1 MNFLDDWNKKNKQT
15 QKKAGV
21 QSASLP
27 AAQKAELKA
36 PLTLTKSGVV
46 MADGKGGGKLITPTL
61 GPKAAQTPIV
71 KPMAARN
78 AQRSGQLV
86 NTGTMISDTGS
97 NKRQAPL
104 TLTKSGVVMADGK
117 GGGKLITPTLGNK
130 AAQTPIVKPM
140 AARNAQRQLVNTGTM
155 LSDTGSNKRQV
166 PVVTTPKGKA
176 QRTVDDLPDIAAF
189 GAGAYGADKKP
200 LQGFLARAGKT
211 VSGGAKGSLAGNMD
225 AMGVAYQAG
234 QGGRTQRNTE
244 ELRDAQWAVAR
255 AKYAYDTDRSPAAKS
270 ELDNALTKMRAFATV
285 LGDGAYE
292 QALDA
297 AYDAAARFGTA
308 DLNELY
314 NSLGNVQPAQGT
326 GVQQRA
332 GEAARDLAADVQES
346 ANRDIEAA
354 KTGVS
359 KFWQNAIDAGASMT
373 QSGID
378 AAASAILGLRPTRLN
393 GGYALMGN
401 VVEKRLPGA
410 MIPFATRAF
419 GGAAMEAR
427 EGGGDLAG
435 QIAYGA
441 GIGSVEVATELIS
454 NVALPFAKAY
464 GGGALDDVVQRGIQK
479 AVSKLGKTEAGK
491 RALNAV
497 LQMTASGAGEGFEE
511 LVAQWAEWQ
520 MPRIYGGDVESVEDN
535 LADSLQSFIVGG
547 MSGVAGSL
555 VSPDTYRYK
564 GGETSTAEEGQGT
577 AYRGVVPQNIENPRV
592 GRLEMS
598 SAPYNPTGADISI
611 IYGNQYR
618 NQVKENAI
626 RRLGIADGKP
636 AYLAAS
642 NITKDGREYYVDVTK
657 ASLNKMLYTK
667 GHEPLELERILL
679 VDNLEKAIDGSYWAE
694 SKGDRKG
701 RIQINGFDTLR
712 TSFYID
718 GTPYYADIKVK
729 VVDKGSGQNPQ
740 NVAYYIEPEE
750 ITSIKRMDTPSPT
763 GGRHAPNIF
772 FRDNVSIYDPSV
784 SQNIQGVN
792 TQDMRSGA
800 EYARLPRLVD
810 ANGMDA
816 AQRAAWRQALEQMP
830 QEKQMQ
836 FEMAADIA
844 RRFGAVVQAR
854 TMADGVQGSYQDGVI
869 SIATTAVDPVRQVLI
884 HELTHHM
891 ESSGLYSR
899 FSDAALQFVAE
910 DMGADVDTL
919 RRAVMAD
926 YARAGVALD
935 EDGATREIVAKFAE
949 EKLFTDEE
957 TVRRLLARDRNLF
970 QRVYDWIRDTVAK
983 LQGTREQRRLIDA
996 QNLYERALRQA
1007 EAGTQDSGT
1016 QLLYAGENARTAD
1029 LDALTRAAQ
1038 MEADGT
1044 DARTIRRE
1052 TGWFRGMDGKWRF
1065 EIDDS
1070 GMEYRRDGDARL
1082 MEESGYRRLQELT
1095 DKWAQNAQDQG
1106 EPLTAE
1112 ELAESEK
1119 LESEYYDRAWS
1130 EKYELADFLRHSDL
1144 FEAYPA
1150 LRHTSV
1156 VFKETMPGIG
1166 GYYDKT
1172 MDAIV
1177 LSKDLIGS
1185 PERTLVHEI
1194 QHVIQGTEE
1203 FTGGSSPNYWKYKNK
1218 DGQGYV
1224 SDRRFAEAE
1233 NRMHEAMD
1241 AMPPAVQ
1248 ETVRQINRA
1257 KLAQDW
1263 DEVLRLEESLYNGPY
1278 ADMYSDYTQ
1287 ADFDRRARTDY
1298 FKNANTLELYRNT
1311 AGEIEAR
1318 DAANRRGY
1326 TPEQR
1331 RQLSPDLGNEA
1342 TVFADGGVGYE
1353 IKYPQYTEKEIQ
1365 ENSVA
1370 LQTMEPVGHFTGNEL
1385 GDRSTPLDERVKVFF
1400 DSIGNNVYSE
1410 QFGDVSLGKSSINS
1424 EFRHGMTPVK
1434 VVTFAA
1440 VPDVIKHGKVIYT
1453 ISKNNSGLE
1462 RIIVAAPVTVGTS
1475 AEKMYTAVMLQRD
1488 PQTQR
1493 LYLHDAITEKEL
1505 DIRGTEHLKTHRGS
1519 DTTNSE
1525 LYTTDILRNALN
1537 VKREQLS
1544 TGRSIEEMAG
1554 EDSEGRRLSAQQ
1566 QEYFRDSQARD
1577 ADGRLKVLY
1586 HQTDGEFTVFDTR
1599 HKGAGTG
1606 DDETPFGVFLKS
1618 TPQNIGVKGARQMEL
1633 YADIKNPLR
1642 VQDRGD
1648 LVSNLKKL
1656 SPEYEEVKARS
1667 AAIDRE
1673 YSKKFEK
1680 AKEDFVNFITE
1691 WRRQNPDAPR
1701 SALYDVDGFNKV
1713 FDAEDTIVEEWG
1725 KAKDAVA
1732 LQAKEA
1738 ITAALRKS
1746 GYDGVIIAKDA
1757 GSWGRETD
1765 AYIALDPKQVKRVD
1779 NAAPTGDPDIRYS
1792 TGRSIDEMAGEDAD
1806 TWRGVDTG
1814 RVTQEN
1820 GLFRRDAGDAAAE
1833 DVISWQGL
1841 YGGSDR
1847 TAPSE
1852 RVTEPVTAQD
1862 AAERNTYMER
1872 LARDENI
1879 IGDDPYT
1886 VSDAIYDERL
1896 RRLER
1901 REAPPERTAEQVTQA
1916 DLDDLTRLYADQA
1929 DPIGTREDRIR
1940 DTESMVTDHT
1950 APVRKS
1956 AREKARE
1963 TWSYIYRKM
1972 VDAGHSVSKVS
1983 EAVNDPYLY
1992 QFYNQARA
2000 SASAGVSMIA
2010 DAQTNVN
2017 AQRVGASLNDI
2028 FTPIRQRGEDYYH
2041 SFQMY
2046 MYDLHNID
2054 RMSLS
2059 QNKDQA
2065 MLEARAALR
2074 DFDADHPEVRTD
2086 TEAQL
2091 RRLTEDPDPDIA
2103 EMARERLQ
2111 LLRAVDRAD
2120 AIRDKPVFS
2129 YDVTAE
2135 VSRERA
2141 RRALREHPEFARY
2154 QQQVRT
2160 YIDNLMQYRVDS
2172 GLMTQ
2177 ENAEFLRRFYPNYV
2191 PTLRVTDGSA
2201 GAGRDRNAVRVGRTV
2216 GRARGGTEQ
2225 LVPLHEALGKQT
2237 MKVVREGSKNRFG
2250 QRMLDDYI
2258 RAGESSAVNRYIQD
2272 AQEFDGSDFDPDTL
2286 NDVSNQPLAKDKVFT
2301 VFRDGKLWEL
2311 TVDDTLFDAL
2321 KALSPDA
2328 MESNTVTK
2336 VIRASNNLFKS
2347 LVTGYNPTFLL
2358 RNTVRDLQTAGL
2370 YTRDGRA
2377 FLRNYP
2383 RALAEIRN
2391 NGEYWQMYKALGG
2404 SYSSVFDY
2412 ATGTVKEPAGRAARL
2427 MARLESLNM
2436 ATEQAPRLAEFMSV
2450 VEKGGVNSETLA
2462 DALYAAADVTVNFG
2476 RSGTLG
2482 KVLNAN
2488 YVPFLNPGIQGF
2500 DKLIRRVTETRGG
2513 REWAKLIGRAALLG
2527 IAPTLINALL
2537 YHDDEEWDD
2546 LRDSDKDTNYMFKLK
2561 DGIWLKIPKGRE
2573 LSLLGITA
2581 DRVADAVQ
2589 GKDVDIIATLNTMG
2603 NQVAPANPLTTNIAS
2618 ALVDSALLDPDSPGR
2633 TWYGGDIESQRLQS
2647 YAPGQRYDSSTDV
2660 FSKAVGGALGISP
2673 KKLNYVLDQYTGV
2686 VGDFLLPLL
2695 TPQAERGMFAKA
2707 FTTDVVT
2714 NNRVSG
2720 DFFDEADELTYAK
2733 NGGDETAAVV
2743 SRFWSKQQSACS
2755 DLWKEIREV
2764 EASDLS
2770 DKEKRQKTRELK
2782 AVVTGI
2788 QKNALAVEETY
2799 RAAAEK
2805 YLRQGMETDDAYR
2818 AANKECFGAEYALQ
2832 TYNKDVYER
2841 AKSAKTNGVSY
2852 DEFYT
2857 YYFGTKGI
2865 KATGE
2870 KSAATQKFEFL
2881 QNSGMTLSAQAE
2893 IYFADMASD
2902 KTLEQQAEL
2911 ETDASITPEQFYRY
2925 KVASSGMTRK
2935 AEKMQAINSLDLT
2948 YAQKDAL
2955 YYAEGWAQSTIGQ
2968 APWHNGYSG
2977 GYAASSGGNP
2987 FLRGTASNPFLRTS
3001 GSVTAQTNPFLRAS
3015 GQRSSAQTNPFL
3027 RTGGQQSTTQTN
3039 PFLRGRG

>member
-1 MNFLDDWNKKNKQT
+1 MNFLDDWNKKNTQT

-27 AAQKAELKA
+27 AAQKAELKT

-71 KPMAARN
+71 KPMTARN
-78 AQRSGQLV
+78 VQRSGQLV

-155 LSDTGSNKRQV
+155 ISDTGSNKQQV
-166 PVVTTPKGKA
+166 PAVTTPKGKA

-189 GAGAYGADKKP
+189 GAGNYGADKKP

-427 EGGGDLAG
+427 EGGGDLAE

-535 LADSLQSFIVGG
+535 LADSLQSFIIGG

-598 SAPYNPTGADISI
+598 SAPYNPTGTDIST
-611 IYGNQYR
+611 IYGNRYR

-657 ASLNKMLYTK
+657 ASLNKMLYT
-667 GHEPLELERILL
+667 GEHEMLPLSRVLL

-694 SKGDRKG
+694 SNGDRKG
-701 RIQINGFDTLR
+701 RDQINGFDTLR

-718 GTPYYADIKVK
+718 GVPYYADIKVK
-729 VVDKGSGQNPQ
+729 VVTQGRGSDPQ
-740 NVAYYIEPEE
+740 NVAYFLEPEE

-763 GGRHAPNIF
+763 GGRPAPNIV
-772 FRDNVSIYDPSV
+772 FRDNVSIPDPSV

-830 QEKQMQ
+830 REKQMQ

-854 TMADGVQGSYQDGVI
+854 TMADGVRGSYQDGVI

-957 TVRRLLARDRNLF
+957 TIRRLLARDRNLF

-1007 EAGTQDSGT
+1007 ETGTQDSGT

-1166 GYYDKT
+1166 GYYDRT

-1203 FTGGSSPNYWKYKNK
+1203 FAGGSSPNYWKYKNK

-1224 SDRRFAEAE
+1224 SDRRFVEAE

-1326 TPEQR
+1326 TAEQR

-1353 IKYPQYTEKEIQ
+1353 IQTIGGETMPVIDTQNDTRNYATAEAYLKTLVNAEHPFSTILVDAQPVYVGKDLPGEYKGSEYTHGMSRALREVKMQAATNLDEMLLLAENGEWQGNVKPKHSKDAQNGWYRYETQFAVPVLNAKKAIDHYTVYGGTLLIRNDADGRSYLYDLLDMQKKKVISAPSFSATAARRSEVFAPKPSANSIYASGENVNTNHAAARKAAQLATIERSNPFDPELGAHTWIRSAEDILTYREAIDSFGGVDDVTPDFRASDVQRALDSGYMTVYSSYPIELGTFVTPSRMEAQNYAGDGRVYSKRVPLDDVAWLDEVQGQYTGP
-1365 ENSVA
+1365 VA
-1370 LQTMEPVGHFTGNEL
+1370 Q
-1385 GDRSTPLDERVKVFF
+1385 
-1400 DSIGNNVYSE
+1400 
-1410 QFGDVSLGKSSINS
+1410 
-1424 EFRHGMTPVK
+1424 
-1434 VVTFAA
+1434 
-1440 VPDVIKHGKVIYT
+1440 
-1453 ISKNNSGLE
+1453 
-1462 RIIVAAPVTVGTS
+1462 
-1475 AEKMYTAVMLQRD
+1475 
-1488 PQTQR
+1488 
-1493 LYLHDAITEKEL
+1493 
-1505 DIRGTEHLKTHRGS
+1505 
-1519 DTTNSE
+1519 
-1525 LYTTDILRNALN
+1525 
-1537 VKREQLS
+1537 EQLS
-1544 TGRSIEEMAG
+1544 TGRSIEEMA
-1554 EDSEGRRLSAQQ
+1554 R
-1566 QEYFRDSQARD
+1566 
-1577 ADGRLKVLY
+1577 
-1586 HQTDGEFTVFDTR
+1586 
-1599 HKGAGTG
+1599 
-1606 DDETPFGVFLKS
+1606 
-1618 TPQNIGVKGARQMEL
+1618 
-1633 YADIKNPLR
+1633 
-1642 VQDRGD
+1642 
-1648 LVSNLKKL
+1648 
-1656 SPEYEEVKARS
+1656 
-1667 AAIDRE
+1667 
-1673 YSKKFEK
+1673 
-1680 AKEDFVNFITE
+1680 
-1691 WRRQNPDAPR
+1691 
-1701 SALYDVDGFNKV
+1701 
-1713 FDAEDTIVEEWG
+1713 
-1725 KAKDAVA
+1725 
-1732 LQAKEA
+1732 
-1738 ITAALRKS
+1738 
-1746 GYDGVIIAKDA
+1746 
-1757 GSWGRETD
+1757 
-1765 AYIALDPKQVKRVD
+1765 
-1779 NAAPTGDPDIRYS
+1779 
-1792 TGRSIDEMAGEDAD
+1792 EDAD

-1820 GLFRRDAGDAAAE
+1820 GLFRRDTGDAAAE

-2103 EMARERLQ
+2103 EMARERLR

-2311 TVDDTLFDAL
+2311 TVDDTMFDAL

-2328 MESNTVTK
+2328 VESNTITK

-2383 RALAEIRN
+2383 RALEEIRN

-2412 ATGTVKEPAGRAARL
+2412 ATGTVKEPTGRAAKL

-2436 ATEQAPRLAEFMSV
+2436 AAEQAPRLAEFMSV

-2589 GKDVDIIATLNTMG
+2589 GKDVDLIATLNTMG

-2770 DKEKRQKTRELK
+2770 NKEKRQKTRELK

-2818 AANKECFGAEYALQ
+2818 AANKACFGAEYALQ

-2852 DEFYT
+2852 DDFYT

-2977 GYAASSGGNP
+2977 GYTASSGG
-2987 FLRGTASNPFLRTS
+2987 NPFLRTS

-3015 GQRSSAQTNPFL
+3015 AQRSSAQTNPFL
-3027 RTGGQQSTTQTN
+3027 RTGGKQSTTQTN

>member
-1 MNFLDDWNKKNKQT
+1 MNFLDDWNKKNTQT

-27 AAQKAELKA
+27 AAQKAELKTPLTLTKSGVVMADGKGGGKLITPTLGPKAAQTPLVKPMAARNVQRSGQLVNTGTMLSDTGSNKRQA

-78 AQRSGQLV
+78 AQRQLV
-86 NTGTMISDTGS
+86 NTGAMI
-97 NKRQAPL
+97 
-104 TLTKSGVVMADGK
+104 
-117 GGGKLITPTLGNK
+117 
-130 AAQTPIVKPM
+130 
-140 AARNAQRQLVNTGTM
+140 
-155 LSDTGSNKRQV
+155 SDTGSNKRQV
-166 PVVTTPKGKA
+166 PVITTPKGKA

-314 NSLGNVQPAQGT
+314 NSLGNVQPVQGT

-332 GEAARDLAADVQES
+332 GEAARDLAADVQQS
-346 ANRDIEAA
+346 GARDIERA
-354 KTGVS
+354 KAGLGTFGQIMV
-359 KFWQNAIDAGASMT
+359 DAGASGAQMV
-373 QSGID
+373 GD
-378 AAASAILGLRPTRLN
+378 LAANALLGTT
-393 GGYALMGN
+393 GS
-401 VVEKRLPGA
+401 
-410 MIPFATRAF
+410 MIPFASRAF
-419 GGAAMEAR
+419 GGGTMQAR
-427 EGGGDLAG
+427 AEGADLG
-435 QIAYGA
+435 QQIAYGGALA
-441 GIGSVEVATELIS
+441 GKEVLTEKMFNI
-454 NVALPFAKAY
+454 ALPFAKAY
-464 GGGALDDVVQRGIQK
+464 GGGALDDVTQK
-479 AVSKLGKTEAGK
+479 AIQTAVDKLGRTPAGK
-491 RALNAV
+491 RALNAALRLTV
-497 LQMTASGAGEGFEE
+497 SGVSEGMEE
-511 LVAQWAEWQ
+511 LIGDWMEWQ
-520 MPRIYGGDVESVEDN
+520 MPRIYGGDVDTASET
-535 LADSLQSFIVGG
+535 LANSLYDFAVGG
-547 MSGVAGSL
+547 MSGVGGS
-555 VSPDTYRYK
+555 VISPDTYRYK
-564 GGETSTAEEGQGT
+564 GGETSAAEEGQGT

-598 SAPYNPTGADISI
+598 SAPYNPTGADIST

-636 AYLAAS
+636 AYLAAP
-642 NITKDGREYYVDVTK
+642 NITKDGREYYVDMTK

-694 SKGDRKG
+694 SNGDRKG
-701 RIQINGFDTLR
+701 RDQINGFDTLR

-816 AQRAAWRQALEQMP
+816 AQRTAWRQALEQMP
-830 QEKQMQ
+830 REKQMQ

-957 TVRRLLARDRNLF
+957 TVRRMLARDRNLF

-983 LQGTREQRRLIDA
+983 LQGTREQRRLIDV

-1007 EAGTQDSGT
+1007 ADGTQDSGT
-1016 QLLYAGENARTAD
+1016 QQVRNTNTAAGEGSGEERYSVKRTSQMT
-1029 LDALTRAAQ
+1029 LAQ
-1038 MEADGT
+1038 QLKMYY
-1044 DARTIRRE
+1044 
-1052 TGWFRGMDGKWRF
+1052 DGKMVSSDAFYFGETPGRLSSVGLDSLPLAFTISDFHKSAKGKHNVPRRVWKNLNSSLENALFAFRF
-1065 EIDDS
+1065 GDRVGIMTGDI
-1070 GMEYRRDGDARL
+1070 DGDGKPLLVGIERNVDMDREPVNAIRSVYGL
-1082 MEESGYRRLQELT
+1082 DNPSAWLKNQFAGGKEYIPLNKEKANAFLQT
-1095 DKWAQNAQDQG
+1095 YSAYSASVG
-1106 EPLTAE
+1106 E
-1112 ELAESEK
+1112 
-1119 LESEYYDRAWS
+1119 
-1130 EKYELADFLRHSDL
+1130 
-1144 FEAYPA
+1144 
-1150 LRHTSV
+1150 
-1156 VFKETMPGIG
+1156 GIRSTG
-1166 GYYDKT
+1166 
-1172 MDAIV
+1172 AIV
-1177 LSKDLIGS
+1177 EDSQPEVKSK
-1185 PERTLVHEI
+1185 
-1194 QHVIQGTEE
+1194 
-1203 FTGGSSPNYWKYKNK
+1203 F
-1218 DGQGYV
+1218 
-1224 SDRRFAEAE
+1224 
-1233 NRMHEAMD
+1233 
-1241 AMPPAVQ
+1241 
-1248 ETVRQINRA
+1248 
-1257 KLAQDW
+1257 
-1263 DEVLRLEESLYNGPY
+1263 SLK
-1278 ADMYSDYTQ
+1278 S
-1287 ADFDRRARTDY
+1287 TD
-1298 FKNANTLELYRNT
+1298 
-1311 AGEIEAR
+1311 
-1318 DAANRRGY
+1318 
-1326 TPEQR
+1326 
-1331 RQLSPDLGNEA
+1331 
-1342 TVFADGGVGYE
+1342 
-1353 IKYPQYTEKEIQ
+1353 
-1365 ENSVA
+1365 
-1370 LQTMEPVGHFTGNEL
+1370 
-1385 GDRSTPLDERVKVFF
+1385 
-1400 DSIGNNVYSE
+1400 
-1410 QFGDVSLGKSSINS
+1410 
-1424 EFRHGMTPVK
+1424 
-1434 VVTFAA
+1434 
-1440 VPDVIKHGKVIYT
+1440 
-1453 ISKNNSGLE
+1453 
-1462 RIIVAAPVTVGTS
+1462 
-1475 AEKMYTAVMLQRD
+1475 
-1488 PQTQR
+1488 
-1493 LYLHDAITEKEL
+1493 
-1505 DIRGTEHLKTHRGS
+1505 
-1519 DTTNSE
+1519 
-1525 LYTTDILRNALN
+1525 
-1537 VKREQLS
+1537 S
-1544 TGRSIEEMAG
+1544 TGRK
-1554 EDSEGRRLSAQQ
+1554 LSAQQ
-1566 QEYFRDSQARD
+1566 QEYFRNSQVRD
-1577 ADGRLKVLY
+1577 ADGQLKVLY

-1606 DDETPFGVFLKS
+1606 DDETPFGIFLKS

-1642 VQDRGD
+1642 VRDRGE
-1648 LVSNLKKL
+1648 LVENLIKL
-1656 SPEYEEVKARS
+1656 SPEYETLKAKS
-1667 AAIDRE
+1667 AVIDKE
-1673 YSKKFEK
+1673 YSRKFEK

-1691 WRRQNPDAPR
+1691 WRKQNPDASR
-1701 SALYDVDGFNKV
+1701 SALYEVDEFNRV
-1713 FDAEDTIVEEWG
+1713 YDAEDNIVEEWG

-1738 ITAALRKS
+1738 ITAALRMS

-1765 AYIALDPKQVKRVD
+1765 AYIALDPEQVKRVD
-1779 NAAPTGDPDIRYS
+1779 NTAPTGDPDIRYS

-1820 GLFRRDAGDAAAE
+1820 GLFRRDTGDAAAE
-1833 DVISWQGL
+1833 DAISWQGL

-1862 AAERNTYMER
+1862 AAERNAYMER

-2272 AQEFDGSDFDPDTL
+2272 AQEFDGSDFDPETL
-2286 NDVSNQPLAKDKVFT
+2286 NDVSNQPLAKDKTFT

-2311 TVDDTLFDAL
+2311 TVDDTMFDAL

-2328 MESNTVTK
+2328 VESNTVTK

-2412 ATGTVKEPAGRAARL
+2412 ATGTVKEPTGRAAKL

-2500 DKLIRRVTETRGG
+2500 DKLIRRVTETKGG
-2513 REWAKLIGRAALLG
+2513 REWAKLIGRAALSG

-2589 GKDVDIIATLNTMG
+2589 GKDVDLIATLNTMG

-2764 EASDLS
+2764 EASNLS

-2852 DEFYT
+2852 DDFYT

-2977 GYAASSGGNP
+2977 GYTASSGGNP

-3015 GQRSSAQTNPFL
+3015 AQRSSAQTNPFL
-3027 RTGGQQSTTQTN
+3027 RTGGKQSTTQTN

>member
-1 MNFLDDWNKKNKQT
+1 MNFLDDWNKKNTQT

-27 AAQKAELKA
+27 AAQKAELKT

-61 GPKAAQTPIV
+61 GPKAAQTPLV

-104 TLTKSGVVMADGK
+104 TLTKSGVLMADGK
-117 GGGKLITPTLGNK
+117 GGGKLITPTLGPK
-130 AAQTPIVKPM
+130 AAQMPIVKPM

-189 GAGAYGADKKP
+189 GAGNYGADKKP

-308 DLNELY
+308 NLNELY
-314 NSLGNVQPAQGT
+314 NSLGNVQPVQGT
-326 GVQQRA
+326 GVQQQA
-332 GEAARDLAADVQES
+332 GEAARDLAADVQQS
-346 ANRDIEAA
+346 GARDIERA
-354 KTGVS
+354 KAGLGTFGQIMV
-359 KFWQNAIDAGASMT
+359 DAGASGAQMV
-373 QSGID
+373 GD
-378 AAASAILGLRPTRLN
+378 LAANALLGTT
-393 GGYALMGN
+393 GS
-401 VVEKRLPGA
+401 
-410 MIPFATRAF
+410 MIPFASRAF
-419 GGAAMEAR
+419 GGGTMQAR
-427 EGGGDLAG
+427 AEGADLG
-435 QIAYGA
+435 QQIAYGGALA
-441 GIGSVEVATELIS
+441 GKEVLTEKMFNI
-454 NVALPFAKAY
+454 ALPFAKAY
-464 GGGALDDVVQRGIQK
+464 GGGALDDVTQK
-479 AVSKLGKTEAGK
+479 AIQTAVDKLGRTPAGK
-491 RALNAV
+491 RALNAALRLTV
-497 LQMTASGAGEGFEE
+497 SGVSEGMEE
-511 LVAQWAEWQ
+511 LIGDWMEWQ
-520 MPRIYGGDVESVEDN
+520 MPRIYGGDVDTASET
-535 LADSLQSFIVGG
+535 LANSLYDFAVGG
-547 MSGVAGSL
+547 MSGVGGS
-555 VSPDTYRYK
+555 VISPDTYRYK
-564 GGETSTAEEGQGT
+564 GGETSAAEEGQGT

-598 SAPYNPTGADISI
+598 SAPYNPTGADIST

-636 AYLAAS
+636 AYLAAP

-772 FRDNVSIYDPSV
+772 FRDNVSISGPSV

-816 AQRAAWRQALEQMP
+816 AQRTAWRQALEQMP
-830 QEKQMQ
+830 REKQMQ

-1007 EAGTQDSGT
+1007 EAGTQDSGAQQVRNT
-1016 QLLYAGENARTAD
+1016 NTAAGEGSGEERYSVKRTSQMT
-1029 LDALTRAAQ
+1029 LAQ
-1038 MEADGT
+1038 QLKMYY
-1044 DARTIRRE
+1044 
-1052 TGWFRGMDGKWRF
+1052 DGKMVSSDAFYFGETPGRLSSVGLDSLPLAFTISDFHKSAKGKHNVPRRVWKNLNSSLENALFAFRF
-1065 EIDDS
+1065 GDRVGIMTGDI
-1070 GMEYRRDGDARL
+1070 DGDGKPLLVGIERNVDMDREPVNAIRSVYGL
-1082 MEESGYRRLQELT
+1082 DNPSAWLKNQFAGGKEYIPLNKEKANAFLQT
-1095 DKWAQNAQDQG
+1095 YSAYSASVG
-1106 EPLTAE
+1106 E
-1112 ELAESEK
+1112 
-1119 LESEYYDRAWS
+1119 
-1130 EKYELADFLRHSDL
+1130 
-1144 FEAYPA
+1144 
-1150 LRHTSV
+1150 
-1156 VFKETMPGIG
+1156 GIRSTG
-1166 GYYDKT
+1166 
-1172 MDAIV
+1172 AIV
-1177 LSKDLIGS
+1177 EDSQPEVKSK
-1185 PERTLVHEI
+1185 
-1194 QHVIQGTEE
+1194 
-1203 FTGGSSPNYWKYKNK
+1203 F
-1218 DGQGYV
+1218 
-1224 SDRRFAEAE
+1224 
-1233 NRMHEAMD
+1233 
-1241 AMPPAVQ
+1241 
-1248 ETVRQINRA
+1248 
-1257 KLAQDW
+1257 
-1263 DEVLRLEESLYNGPY
+1263 SLK
-1278 ADMYSDYTQ
+1278 S
-1287 ADFDRRARTDY
+1287 TD
-1298 FKNANTLELYRNT
+1298 
-1311 AGEIEAR
+1311 
-1318 DAANRRGY
+1318 
-1326 TPEQR
+1326 
-1331 RQLSPDLGNEA
+1331 
-1342 TVFADGGVGYE
+1342 
-1353 IKYPQYTEKEIQ
+1353 
-1365 ENSVA
+1365 
-1370 LQTMEPVGHFTGNEL
+1370 
-1385 GDRSTPLDERVKVFF
+1385 
-1400 DSIGNNVYSE
+1400 
-1410 QFGDVSLGKSSINS
+1410 
-1424 EFRHGMTPVK
+1424 
-1434 VVTFAA
+1434 
-1440 VPDVIKHGKVIYT
+1440 
-1453 ISKNNSGLE
+1453 
-1462 RIIVAAPVTVGTS
+1462 
-1475 AEKMYTAVMLQRD
+1475 
-1488 PQTQR
+1488 
-1493 LYLHDAITEKEL
+1493 
-1505 DIRGTEHLKTHRGS
+1505 
-1519 DTTNSE
+1519 
-1525 LYTTDILRNALN
+1525 
-1537 VKREQLS
+1537 S
-1544 TGRSIEEMAG
+1544 TGRK
-1554 EDSEGRRLSAQQ
+1554 LSAQQ
-1566 QEYFRDSQARD
+1566 QEYFRDSQVRD
-1577 ADGRLKVLY
+1577 ADGQLKVLY

-1606 DDETPFGVFLKS
+1606 DDETPFGIFLKS

-1642 VQDRGD
+1642 VRDRGE
-1648 LVSNLKKL
+1648 LVENLIKL
-1656 SPEYEEVKARS
+1656 SPEYETLKAKS
-1667 AAIDRE
+1667 AVIDKE
-1673 YSKKFEK
+1673 YSRKFEK

-1691 WRRQNPDAPR
+1691 WRKQNPDASR
-1701 SALYDVDGFNKV
+1701 SALYEVDEFNRV
-1713 FDAEDTIVEEWG
+1713 YDAEDNIVEEWG

-1738 ITAALRKS
+1738 ITAALRMS

-1765 AYIALDPKQVKRVD
+1765 AYIALDPEQVKRVD
-1779 NAAPTGDPDIRYS
+1779 NTAPTGDPDIRYS
-1792 TGRSIDEMAGEDAD
+1792 TGRSIEEMAGEDAD

-1820 GLFRRDAGDAAAE
+1820 GLFRRDTGDAAAE
-1833 DVISWQGL
+1833 DAISWQGL

-1862 AAERNTYMER
+1862 AAERNAYMER

-1886 VSDAIYDERL
+1886 VSDAIYNERL

-2141 RRALREHPEFARY
+2141 RHALREHPEFARY

-2250 QRMLDDYI
+2250 QRMLNDYI

-2272 AQEFDGSDFDPDTL
+2272 AQEFDGSDFDPETL
-2286 NDVSNQPLAKDKVFT
+2286 NDVSNQPLAKDKTFT

-2311 TVDDTLFDAL
+2311 TVDDTMFDAL

-2328 MESNTVTK
+2328 VESNTITK

-2383 RALAEIRN
+2383 RALEEIRN

-2412 ATGTVKEPAGRAARL
+2412 ATGAVKEPTGRAAKL

-2436 ATEQAPRLAEFMSV
+2436 AAEQAPRLAEFMSV

-2500 DKLIRRVTETRGG
+2500 DKLIRRVTETKGG

-2589 GKDVDIIATLNTMG
+2589 GKDVDLIATLNTMG

-2818 AANKECFGAEYALQ
+2818 ATNKECFGAEYALQ
-2832 TYNKDVYER
+2832 TYSKDVYER

-2852 DEFYT
+2852 DDFYT

-2977 GYAASSGGNP
+2977 GHTASSGGNP

-3015 GQRSSAQTNPFL
+3015 AKRSSAQTNPFL
-3027 RTGGQQSTTQTN
+3027 RTGGKQSTTQTN

>member
-1 MNFLDDWNKKNKQT
+1 MNFLDDWNKKNTQT

-27 AAQKAELKA
+27 AAQKAELKT

-61 GPKAAQTPIV
+61 GPKAAQTPVV
-71 KPMAARN
+71 KPMAA
-78 AQRSGQLV
+78 QKSGQLV

-166 PVVTTPKGKA
+166 PAVTTPKGKA

-189 GAGAYGADKKP
+189 GAGNYGADKKP

-314 NSLGNVQPAQGT
+314 NSLGNVQPVQGT

-427 EGGGDLAG
+427 EGGGDLAE

-479 AVSKLGKTEAGK
+479 AVNKLGKTEAGK
-491 RALNAV
+491 RVLNAI

-555 VSPDTYRYK
+555 ISPDTYRYK
-564 GGETSTAEEGQGT
+564 GGTEGGSDADTQGQSAAPQYSIKNTRSMPWQSQITSYYNGSLKSSDSLYLGT
-577 AYRGVVPQNIENPRV
+577 
-592 GRLEMS
+592 
-598 SAPYNPTGADISI
+598 TGMEI
-611 IYGNQYR
+611 GT
-618 NQVKENAI
+618 
-626 RRLGIADGKP
+626 RLGIADAP
-636 AYLAAS
+636 LYLPTS
-642 NITKDGREYYVDVTK
+642 VVTK
-657 ASLNKMLYTK
+657 AERGSSGSRSAHSMDRGDILALDNELRDSAAVVYNPARGALVYLTK
-667 GHEPLELERILL
+667 GTASGKPLAVAVQVNTDLFG
-679 VDNLEKAIDGSYWAE
+679 EKAH
-694 SKGDRKG
+694 R
-701 RIQINGFDTLR
+701 
-712 TSFYID
+712 
-718 GTPYYADIKVK
+718 
-729 VVDKGSGQNPQ
+729 
-740 NVAYYIEPEE
+740 
-750 ITSIKRMDTPSPT
+750 ITSIHNRGSMEGLLRNLGSDATVLVKNSSELNRLLPGTEIQSLQLL
-763 GGRHAPNIF
+763 ANVEF
-772 FRDNVSIYDPSV
+772 AEDNVP
-784 SQNIQGVN
+784 QEATGVK
-792 TQDMRSGA
+792 
-800 EYARLPRLVD
+800 YAQMPRLVD

-816 AQRAAWRQALEQMP
+816 AQRTAWRQALEQMP
-830 QEKQMQ
+830 REKQMQ

-996 QNLYERALRQA
+996 QNLYEKALRQA
-1007 EAGTQDSGT
+1007 ETGRQGRGT

-1038 MEADGT
+1038 METDGA

-1095 DKWAQNAQDQG
+1095 DKWAQNAQHQG

-1203 FTGGSSPNYWKYKNK
+1203 FAGGSSPNYWKYKNK
-1218 DGQGYV
+1218 DGQGYA
-1224 SDRRFAEAE
+1224 SDRRFVEAE

-1318 DAANRRGY
+1318 DAANRRSY
-1326 TPEQR
+1326 TAEQR
-1331 RQLSPDLGNEA
+1331 RQLSPDLGNEL
-1342 TVFADGGVGYE
+1342 TVFADGGVGYDIQTIGGE
-1353 IKYPQYTEKEIQ
+1353 TMPVIDTQNDTRNYATAEAYLKTLVNAEHPFSTILVDAQPVYVGKDLPGEYRGSEYTKKLKPALRTIKMQAATNLDEMLLLAENGEWRENVKLKHVKDARDGWYRYETQFAVPVLNAKKAIDHYTVYGGTLLIRNGADGRSYLYDLLDVQKKKVISASSTSATAARRSEVFSPKPSA
-1365 ENSVA
+1365 NSIYA
-1370 LQTMEPVGHFTGNEL
+1370 SGGNVNTNHAAARKAAQLATIERNNPFDPEL
-1385 GDRSTPLDERVKVFF
+1385 GAHTWIRSTEDILTYREAI
-1400 DSIGNNVYSE
+1400 DS
-1410 QFGDVSLGKSSINS
+1410 FGDVDDVTPDFRASDVQRALDSGYMTVYSSYPIELGT
-1424 EFRHGMTPVK
+1424 FVTPSRMEAQSYAGDGRVYSK
-1434 VVTFAA
+1434 R
-1440 VPDVIKHGKVIYT
+1440 VPLDDVAWLDEVQGQYT
-1453 ISKNNSGLE
+1453 G
-1462 RIIVAAPVTVGTS
+1462 PVG
-1475 AEKMYTAVMLQRD
+1475 Q
-1488 PQTQR
+1488 
-1493 LYLHDAITEKEL
+1493 
-1505 DIRGTEHLKTHRGS
+1505 
-1519 DTTNSE
+1519 
-1525 LYTTDILRNALN
+1525 
-1537 VKREQLS
+1537 EQL
-1544 TGRSIEEMAG
+1544 
-1554 EDSEGRRLSAQQ
+1554 
-1566 QEYFRDSQARD
+1566 
-1577 ADGRLKVLY
+1577 
-1586 HQTDGEFTVFDTR
+1586 
-1599 HKGAGTG
+1599 
-1606 DDETPFGVFLKS
+1606 
-1618 TPQNIGVKGARQMEL
+1618 
-1633 YADIKNPLR
+1633 
-1642 VQDRGD
+1642 
-1648 LVSNLKKL
+1648 
-1656 SPEYEEVKARS
+1656 
-1667 AAIDRE
+1667 
-1673 YSKKFEK
+1673 
-1680 AKEDFVNFITE
+1680 
-1691 WRRQNPDAPR
+1691 
-1701 SALYDVDGFNKV
+1701 
-1713 FDAEDTIVEEWG
+1713 
-1725 KAKDAVA
+1725 
-1732 LQAKEA
+1732 
-1738 ITAALRKS
+1738 
-1746 GYDGVIIAKDA
+1746 
-1757 GSWGRETD
+1757 
-1765 AYIALDPKQVKRVD
+1765 
-1779 NAAPTGDPDIRYS
+1779 S

-1820 GLFRRDAGDAAAE
+1820 GLFRRDTGDAAAE
-1833 DVISWQGL
+1833 DAISWQGL

-1862 AAERNTYMER
+1862 AAERNAYMER

-2141 RRALREHPEFARY
+2141 RRALREHPEFAQYR
-2154 QQQVRT
+2154 QQVRT

-2258 RAGESSAVNRYIQD
+2258 RAGESSAANRYIQD

-2301 VFRDGKLWEL
+2301 VFRDGRLWEL

-2383 RALAEIRN
+2383 RALEEIRN

-2412 ATGTVKEPAGRAARL
+2412 ATGTVKEPTGRAAKL

-2436 ATEQAPRLAEFMSV
+2436 AAEQAPRLAEFMSV

-2589 GKDVDIIATLNTMG
+2589 GKDVDLIATLNTMG

-2660 FSKAVGGALGISP
+2660 FSKAVGGVLGISP

-2764 EASDLS
+2764 EASNLS
-2770 DKEKRQKTRELK
+2770 NKEKRQKTRELK

-2852 DEFYT
+2852 DDFYT

-2881 QNSGMTLSAQAE
+2881 QNSDMTLSAQAE

-2977 GYAASSGGNP
+2977 GYTASSGGNP

-3001 GSVTAQTNPFLRAS
+3001 GSVTVQTNPFLRAS

-3027 RTGGQQSTTQTN
+3027 RTGGKQSTTQTN

>member
-1 MNFLDDWNKKNKQT
+1 
-15 QKKAGV
+15 
-21 QSASLP
+21 
-27 AAQKAELKA
+27 
-36 PLTLTKSGVV
+36 
-46 MADGKGGGKLITPTL
+46 
-61 GPKAAQTPIV
+61 
-71 KPMAARN
+71 
-78 AQRSGQLV
+78 
-86 NTGTMISDTGS
+86 MISDTGS
-97 NKRQAPL
+97 NKRQ
-104 TLTKSGVVMADGK
+104 
-117 GGGKLITPTLGNK
+117 
-130 AAQTPIVKPM
+130 
-140 AARNAQRQLVNTGTM
+140 
-155 LSDTGSNKRQV
+155 V
-166 PVVTTPKGKA
+166 PAVTTPKGKA

-314 NSLGNVQPAQGT
+314 NSLGNVQPVQGT

-332 GEAARDLAADVQES
+332 GEAARDLAADVQQS
-346 ANRDIEAA
+346 GARDIERA
-354 KTGVS
+354 KAGLGTFGQIMV
-359 KFWQNAIDAGASMT
+359 DAGASGAQMV
-373 QSGID
+373 GD
-378 AAASAILGLRPTRLN
+378 LAANALLGTT
-393 GGYALMGN
+393 GS
-401 VVEKRLPGA
+401 
-410 MIPFATRAF
+410 MIPFASRAF
-419 GGAAMEAR
+419 GGGTMQAR
-427 EGGGDLAG
+427 AEGADLG
-435 QIAYGA
+435 QQIAYGGALA
-441 GIGSVEVATELIS
+441 GKEVLTEKMFNI
-454 NVALPFAKAY
+454 ALPFAKAY
-464 GGGALDDVVQRGIQK
+464 GGGALDDVTQK
-479 AVSKLGKTEAGK
+479 AIQTAVDKLGRTPAGK
-491 RALNAV
+491 RALNAA
-497 LQMTASGAGEGFEE
+497 LRLTASGVSEGMEE
-511 LVAQWAEWQ
+511 LIGDWMEWQ
-520 MPRIYGGDVESVEDN
+520 MPRIYGGDVNTASET
-535 LADSLQSFIVGG
+535 LANSLYDFAVGG
-547 MSGVAGSL
+547 MAGVGGS
-555 VSPDTYRYK
+555 VISPDTYRYK
-564 GGETSTAEEGQGT
+564 GGETSAAEEGQGT
-577 AYRGVVPQNIENPRV
+577 AYRGIVPQNIENPRV

-598 SAPYNPTGADISI
+598 SAPYNPTGADIST
-611 IYGNQYR
+611 IYGNRYR

-636 AYLAAS
+636 AYLAAP

-657 ASLNKMLYTK
+657 ASLNKMLYT
-667 GHEPLELERILL
+667 GEHEMLPLPRVLL

-694 SKGDRKG
+694 SNGDRKG
-701 RIQINGFDTLR
+701 RDQINGFDTLR

-718 GTPYYADIKVK
+718 GIPYYADIKVK
-729 VVDKGSGQNPQ
+729 VVTQGRGNNPQ
-740 NVAYYIEPEE
+740 NVAYFLEPEE

-763 GGRHAPNIF
+763 GGRPAPNIV

-816 AQRAAWRQALEQMP
+816 AQRTAWRQALEQMP
-830 QEKQMQ
+830 REKQMQ

-1007 EAGTQDSGT
+1007 ADGRQDSGT

-1194 QHVIQGTEE
+1194 QHVIQGAEE
-1203 FTGGSSPNYWKYKNK
+1203 FAGGSSPNYWKYKNK

-1224 SDRRFAEAE
+1224 SDRRFVEAE

-1326 TPEQR
+1326 TPERR

-1353 IKYPQYTEKEIQ
+1353 IQTIGGETMPVIDTQNDTRNYATAEAYLKTLVNAEHPFSTILVDAQPVYVGKDLPGEYKSSEYTKTMKPALRTIKMQAATNLDEMLLLAENGEWRENVKPKHSKAAQNGWYRYETQFAVPVLNAKKAIDHYTVYGGTLLIRNDADGKSYLYDLLDVEKKKVISKTPFSAETHSEVTSPKPSANSIYASGENVNTNHAAARKAAQLATIERNNPFDPELGAHTWIRSAEDILTYREAIDSFGGVDDVTPDFRASDVQRALDSGYMTVYSSYPIELGTFVTPSRMEAQSYAGDGRVYSKRVPLDDVAWLDEVQGQYTGP
-1365 ENSVA
+1365 VA
-1370 LQTMEPVGHFTGNEL
+1370 Q
-1385 GDRSTPLDERVKVFF
+1385 
-1400 DSIGNNVYSE
+1400 
-1410 QFGDVSLGKSSINS
+1410 
-1424 EFRHGMTPVK
+1424 
-1434 VVTFAA
+1434 
-1440 VPDVIKHGKVIYT
+1440 
-1453 ISKNNSGLE
+1453 
-1462 RIIVAAPVTVGTS
+1462 
-1475 AEKMYTAVMLQRD
+1475 
-1488 PQTQR
+1488 
-1493 LYLHDAITEKEL
+1493 
-1505 DIRGTEHLKTHRGS
+1505 
-1519 DTTNSE
+1519 
-1525 LYTTDILRNALN
+1525 
-1537 VKREQLS
+1537 EQLS
-1544 TGRSIEEMAG
+1544 TGRSIEEMA
-1554 EDSEGRRLSAQQ
+1554 
-1566 QEYFRDSQARD
+1566 
-1577 ADGRLKVLY
+1577 K
-1586 HQTDGEFTVFDTR
+1586 
-1599 HKGAGTG
+1599 
-1606 DDETPFGVFLKS
+1606 
-1618 TPQNIGVKGARQMEL
+1618 
-1633 YADIKNPLR
+1633 
-1642 VQDRGD
+1642 
-1648 LVSNLKKL
+1648 
-1656 SPEYEEVKARS
+1656 
-1667 AAIDRE
+1667 
-1673 YSKKFEK
+1673 
-1680 AKEDFVNFITE
+1680 
-1691 WRRQNPDAPR
+1691 
-1701 SALYDVDGFNKV
+1701 
-1713 FDAEDTIVEEWG
+1713 
-1725 KAKDAVA
+1725 
-1732 LQAKEA
+1732 
-1738 ITAALRKS
+1738 
-1746 GYDGVIIAKDA
+1746 
-1757 GSWGRETD
+1757 
-1765 AYIALDPKQVKRVD
+1765 
-1779 NAAPTGDPDIRYS
+1779 
-1792 TGRSIDEMAGEDAD
+1792 
-1806 TWRGVDTG
+1806 
-1814 RVTQEN
+1814 
-1820 GLFRRDAGDAAAE
+1820 
-1833 DVISWQGL
+1833 
-1841 YGGSDR
+1841 
-1847 TAPSE
+1847 
-1852 RVTEPVTAQD
+1852 PVTAQD
-1862 AAERNTYMER
+1862 AAERNAYMER

-1896 RRLER
+1896 RSLER

-2250 QRMLDDYI
+2250 QRMLNDYI

-2272 AQEFDGSDFDPDTL
+2272 AQEFDGSDFDPETL
-2286 NDVSNQPLAKDKVFT
+2286 NDVSNQPLAKDKTFT
-2301 VFRDGKLWEL
+2301 VFRDGRLWEL

-2383 RALAEIRN
+2383 RALEEIRN

-2412 ATGTVKEPAGRAARL
+2412 ATGTVKEPTGRAAKL

-2436 ATEQAPRLAEFMSV
+2436 AAEQAPRLAEFMSV

-2500 DKLIRRVTETRGG
+2500 DKLIRRVTETKGG

-2589 GKDVDIIATLNTMG
+2589 GKDVDLIATLNTMG

-2852 DEFYT
+2852 DDFYT

-2977 GYAASSGGNP
+2977 GYTASSGGNP

-3015 GQRSSAQTNPFL
+3015 AQRSSAQTNPFL
-3027 RTGGQQSTTQTN
+3027 RTGGKQSTTQTN

>member
-27 AAQKAELKA
+27 AAQKAELKT

-46 MADGKGGGKLITPTL
+46 MADGKGGGKLITPAL
-61 GPKAAQTPIV
+61 GNKAAQTPLV
-71 KPMAARN
+71 KPMA

-130 AAQTPIVKPM
+130 AAQTPVVKPV
-140 AARNAQRQLVNTGTM
+140 AARKSGQLVNTGTM

-166 PVVTTPKGKA
+166 PAVTMPKGKA

-427 EGGGDLAG
+427 EGGGDLAE

-535 LADSLQSFIVGG
+535 LADSLQSFIIGG

-598 SAPYNPTGADISI
+598 SAPYNPTGTDIST
-611 IYGNQYR
+611 IYGNRYR

-657 ASLNKMLYTK
+657 ASLNKMLYT
-667 GHEPLELERILL
+667 GEHEMLPLSRVLL

-694 SKGDRKG
+694 SNGDRKG
-701 RIQINGFDTLR
+701 RDQINGFDTLR

-718 GTPYYADIKVK
+718 GVPYYADIKVK
-729 VVDKGSGQNPQ
+729 VVTQGRGSDPQ
-740 NVAYYIEPEE
+740 NVAYFLEPEE

-763 GGRHAPNIF
+763 GGRPAPNIV
-772 FRDNVSIYDPSV
+772 FRDNVSIPDPSV

-816 AQRAAWRQALEQMP
+816 AQRTAWRQALAQMP
-830 QEKQMQ
+830 REKQMQ

-1007 EAGTQDSGT
+1007 ADGTQDSGA

-1203 FTGGSSPNYWKYKNK
+1203 FAGGSSPNYWKYKNK

-1326 TPEQR
+1326 TLEQR

-1353 IKYPQYTEKEIQ
+1353 IQTIGGETMPVIDTQNDTRNYATAEAYLKTLVNAEHPFSTILVDAQPVYVGKDLPGEYKSSEYTKTMKPALRTIKMQAATNLDEMLLLAENGEWRKNVKPKHSKAAQNGWYRYETQFAVPVLNAKKAIDHYTVYGGTLLIRNDADGKSYLYDLLDVEKKKVISKTPFSAETHSEVTSPKPSANSIYASDGNVNTDRAAARKAAQLATIERNNPFDPELGAHTWIRSAEDILTYREAIDSFGGVDDVTPDFRASDVQRALDSGYMTVYSSYPIELGTFVTPSRMEAQNYAGDGRVYSKRVPLDDVAWLDEVQGQYTGP
-1365 ENSVA
+1365 VA
-1370 LQTMEPVGHFTGNEL
+1370 Q
-1385 GDRSTPLDERVKVFF
+1385 
-1400 DSIGNNVYSE
+1400 
-1410 QFGDVSLGKSSINS
+1410 
-1424 EFRHGMTPVK
+1424 
-1434 VVTFAA
+1434 
-1440 VPDVIKHGKVIYT
+1440 
-1453 ISKNNSGLE
+1453 
-1462 RIIVAAPVTVGTS
+1462 
-1475 AEKMYTAVMLQRD
+1475 
-1488 PQTQR
+1488 
-1493 LYLHDAITEKEL
+1493 
-1505 DIRGTEHLKTHRGS
+1505 
-1519 DTTNSE
+1519 
-1525 LYTTDILRNALN
+1525 
-1537 VKREQLS
+1537 EQLS

-1554 EDSEGRRLSAQQ
+1554 EDADMPETLRRIGVAPFGAAADYAGVENLARQISGNEKARRQMKKAVSKVPATEKERLFARQLADGTISWEDVPQTVDRSTVELLADYYRTMDTGTETQLLRDRRNLIFEREEAKMPSLLGMDVRYDEGGLRESGKSSGRVARQVSTLRRNLQTPARVCATEWGTQHGRRVYETLFYPVTENNGRQIDWVNSMLDRVRTFQGKDGKARELNREERDLVQRLVETRAAEDRVKRFGKQYAPAAENVRNGEAVEDAARTFGIDKSQ
-1566 QEYFRDSQARD
+1566 QEYQDLQNYAAYLDAQKRVKDTAGVDAAIVDKAVKAYSTLYQELYEGINTFLTAHGYKPIGFIEGYAPHMQPETAKTAFSKALKMLGLDDTAMMLPTSISGMTADLKPYKQYDPFFQTRNGDKTEYDITKGFENYVYYLGNIFYHTDDIMRIRTAAKYIRKTYTSEEASEQISWAENARNFDD
-1577 ADGRLKVLY
+1577 AAIEDFLRFNGIIKKGTQL
-1586 HQTDGEFTVFDTR
+1586 
-1599 HKGAGTG
+1599 GAGEAKIILNDYIDGLYEQIG
-1606 DDETPFGVFLKS
+1606 DVSRYSEMVKYLDNYANRLAGK
-1618 TPQNIGVKGARQMEL
+1618 QNMM
-1633 YADIKNPLR
+1633 
-1642 VQDRGD
+1642 DRGAEAAAGRRS
-1648 LVSNLKKL
+1648 LNWVNSLLGKYGGAKL
-1656 SPEYEEVKARS
+1656 A
-1667 AAIDRE
+1667 
-1673 YSKKFEK
+1673 F
-1680 AKEDFVNFITE
+1680 NFS
-1691 WRRQNPDAPR
+1691 
-1701 SALYDVDGFNKV
+1701 SALNQTSQLPMVMV
-1713 FDAEDTIVEEWG
+1713 
-1725 KAKDAVA
+1725 
-1732 LQAKEA
+1732 
-1738 ITAALRKS
+1738 
-1746 GYDGVIIAKDA
+1746 
-1757 GSWGRETD
+1757 
-1765 AYIALDPKQVKRVD
+1765 
-1779 NAAPTGDPDIRYS
+1779 
-1792 TGRSIDEMAGEDAD
+1792 
-1806 TWRGVDTG
+1806 
-1814 RVTQEN
+1814 EN
-1820 GLFRRDAGDAAAE
+1820 GE
-1833 DVISWQGL
+1833 WT
-1841 YGGSDR
+1841 
-1847 TAPSE
+1847 TA
-1852 RVTEPVTAQD
+1852 R
-1862 AAERNTYMER
+1862 
-1872 LARDENI
+1872 
-1879 IGDDPYT
+1879 
-1886 VSDAIYDERL
+1886 
-1896 RRLER
+1896 
-1901 REAPPERTAEQVTQA
+1901 
-1916 DLDDLTRLYADQA
+1916 
-1929 DPIGTREDRIR
+1929 
-1940 DTESMVTDHT
+1940 
-1950 APVRKS
+1950 
-1956 AREKARE
+1956 
-1963 TWSYIYRKM
+1963 
-1972 VDAGHSVSKVS
+1972 
-1983 EAVNDPYLY
+1983 
-1992 QFYNQARA
+1992 
-2000 SASAGVSMIA
+2000 
-2010 DAQTNVN
+2010 
-2017 AQRVGASLNDI
+2017 
-2028 FTPIRQRGEDYYH
+2028 
-2041 SFQMY
+2041 
-2046 MYDLHNID
+2046 
-2054 RMSLS
+2054 
-2059 QNKDQA
+2059 
-2065 MLEARAALR
+2065 
-2074 DFDADHPEVRTD
+2074 
-2086 TEAQL
+2086 
-2091 RRLTEDPDPDIA
+2091 
-2103 EMARERLQ
+2103 
-2111 LLRAVDRAD
+2111 
-2120 AIRDKPVFS
+2120 AIRDFFTKSRSDFVQHSNFLKGKKGVDWILGPETGWEKFKEAGFS
-2129 YDVTAE
+2129 MTEA
-2135 VSRERA
+2135 
-2141 RRALREHPEFARY
+2141 
-2154 QQQVRT
+2154 
-2160 YIDNLMQYRVDS
+2160 VDS
-2172 GLMTQ
+2172 FTS
-2177 ENAEFLRRFYPNYV
+2177 YV
-2191 PTLRVTDGSA
+2191 
-2201 GAGRDRNAVRVGRTV
+2201 AVRSKYLKEIRLGASDAEAIRAADEYGRNV
-2216 GRARGGTEQ
+2216 MGSRARGEK
-2225 LVPLHEALGKQT
+2225 P
-2237 MKVVREGSKNRFG
+2237 M
-2250 QRMLDDYI
+2250 
-2258 RAGESSAVNRYIQD
+2258 
-2272 AQEFDGSDFDPDTL
+2272 
-2286 NDVSNQPLAKDKVFT
+2286 
-2301 VFRDGKLWEL
+2301 
-2311 TVDDTLFDAL
+2311 LFDTKNPFWQIATRFQL
-2321 KALSPDA
+2321 EA
-2328 MESNTVTK
+2328 MNSWEHIT
-2336 VIRASNNLFKS
+2336 
-2347 LVTGYNPTFLL
+2347 
-2358 RNTVRDLQTAGL
+2358 RDL
-2370 YTRDGRA
+2370 
-2377 FLRNYP
+2377 P
-2383 RALAEIRN
+2383 AEIRQTAKKK
-2391 NGEYWQMYKALGG
+2391 GKVA
-2404 SYSSVFDY
+2404 
-2412 ATGTVKEPAGRAARL
+2412 ATGQLAGRAVRYTLAAFLINCGIGALSGGSPVPYDILGSAAEAVGAAMGMTKNQAIATMLDGVLEAVFDQRL
-2427 MARLESLNM
+2427 FGTDEPEDDEEKDWWAALESLFGN
-2436 ATEQAPRLAEFMSV
+2436 
-2450 VEKGGVNSETLA
+2450 
-2462 DALYAAADVTVNFG
+2462 AANDVPI
-2476 RSGTLG
+2476 L
-2482 KVLNAN
+2482 
-2488 YVPFLNPGIQGF
+2488 
-2500 DKLIRRVTETRGG
+2500 
-2513 REWAKLIGRAALLG
+2513 GRAAALAG
-2527 IAPTLINALL
+2527 IGDQTL
-2537 YHDDEEWDD
+2537 
-2546 LRDSDKDTNYMFKLK
+2546 
-2561 DGIWLKIPKGRE
+2561 P
-2573 LSLLGITA
+2573 TA
-2581 DRVADAVQ
+2581 DFSKVGD
-2589 GKDVDIIATLNTMG
+2589 
-2603 NQVAPANPLTTNIAS
+2603 
-2618 ALVDSALLDPDSPGR
+2618 LVDSARNNGILTADTLDKALTAGGEFLYGGNQLRKTVQGGMAAAQGGVYSKGKLRYQVERTPWNVGKALLFGRGALDETEEYYAEKLKTFSEKQTAAWEKMQEAGEPARTVEEQRQRAKEGYDLIRQLSSIEKENDDDNRAALQRQALRESDVSDEAKAVVWYEMMASEKDQKTMDALKDADMGEVASVLMDMKDRRKDSQKLEIIMSSSLTDDQKGTLYLQTLAGDEDKEKVAVLKDAGMDAYQYLTYKTAISGLSGR
-2633 TWYGGDIESQRLQS
+2633 TEKL
-2647 YAPGQRYDSSTDV
+2647 YAIHT
-2660 FSKAVGGALGISP
+2660 L
-2673 KKLNYVLDQYTGV
+2673 
-2686 VGDFLLPLL
+2686 
-2695 TPQAERGMFAKA
+2695 
-2707 FTTDVVT
+2707 
-2714 NNRVSG
+2714 
-2720 DFFDEADELTYAK
+2720 
-2733 NGGDETAAVV
+2733 
-2743 SRFWSKQQSACS
+2743 
-2755 DLWKEIREV
+2755 
-2764 EASDLS
+2764 DLS
-2770 DKEKRQKTRELK
+2770 D
-2782 AVVTGI
+2782 
-2788 QKNALAVEETY
+2788 Y
-2799 RAAAEK
+2799 
-2805 YLRQGMETDDAYR
+2805 
-2818 AANKECFGAEYALQ
+2818 
-2832 TYNKDVYER
+2832 
-2841 AKSAKTNGVSY
+2841 
-2852 DEFYT
+2852 
-2857 YYFGTKGI
+2857 
-2865 KATGE
+2865 
-2870 KSAATQKFEFL
+2870 
-2881 QNSGMTLSAQAE
+2881 
-2893 IYFADMASD
+2893 
-2902 KTLEQQAEL
+2902 
-2911 ETDASITPEQFYRY
+2911 
-2925 KVASSGMTRK
+2925 
-2935 AEKMQAINSLDLT
+2935 
-2948 YAQKDAL
+2948 QKDAL
-2955 YYAEGWAQSTIGQ
+2955 YYLNGWSKKTHDDVPWLQGVSAE
-2968 APWHNGYSG
+2968 
-2977 GYAASSGGNP
+2977 AAANRLALIVAHRESQPVEEPKWQQDLEGFLGTGTNGNP
-2987 FLRGTASNPFLRTS
+2987 FTRARLQRETS
-3001 GSVTAQTNPFLRAS
+3001 QTNPFTRARIQANINQILYS
-3015 GQRSSAQTNPFL
+3015 GEQQNAAQDNPFTRARL
-3027 RTGGQQSTTQTN
+3027 QRETAQQTN

>member
-1 MNFLDDWNKKNKQT
+1 MNFLDDWNKKNTQT

-27 AAQKAELKA
+27 AAQKAELKT

-61 GPKAAQTPIV
+61 GPKAAQTPLV
-71 KPMAARN
+71 KPMAVQN
-78 AQRSGQLV
+78 VQRSGQLV

-117 GGGKLITPTLGNK
+117 GGGKLITPTLGPK

-140 AARNAQRQLVNTGTM
+140 AARKSGQLVNTGTM

-166 PVVTTPKGKA
+166 PAVTTPKGKA

-189 GAGAYGADKKP
+189 GAGNYGADKKP

-314 NSLGNVQPAQGT
+314 NSLGNVQPVQGT
-326 GVQQRA
+326 GVQQQA
-332 GEAARDLAADVQES
+332 GEAARDLAADVQQS
-346 ANRDIEAA
+346 GARDIERA
-354 KTGVS
+354 KAGLGTFGQIMV
-359 KFWQNAIDAGASMT
+359 DAGASGAQMV
-373 QSGID
+373 GD
-378 AAASAILGLRPTRLN
+378 LAANALLGTT
-393 GGYALMGN
+393 GS
-401 VVEKRLPGA
+401 
-410 MIPFATRAF
+410 MIPFASRAF
-419 GGAAMEAR
+419 GGGTMQAR
-427 EGGGDLAG
+427 AEGADLG
-435 QIAYGA
+435 QQIAYGGALA
-441 GIGSVEVATELIS
+441 GKEVLTEKMFNI
-454 NVALPFAKAY
+454 ALPFAKAY
-464 GGGALDDVVQRGIQK
+464 GGGALDDVTQK
-479 AVSKLGKTEAGK
+479 AIQTAVDKLGRTPAGK
-491 RALNAV
+491 RALNAA
-497 LQMTASGAGEGFEE
+497 LRLTASGVSEGMEE
-511 LVAQWAEWQ
+511 LIGDWMEWQ
-520 MPRIYGGDVESVEDN
+520 MPRIYGGDVNTASET
-535 LADSLQSFIVGG
+535 LANSLYDFAVGG
-547 MSGVAGSL
+547 MAGVGGS
-555 VSPDTYRYK
+555 VISPDTYRYK
-564 GGETSTAEEGQGT
+564 GGETSAAEEGQGT
-577 AYRGVVPQNIENPRV
+577 AYRGIVPQNIENPRV

-598 SAPYNPTGADISI
+598 SAPYNPTGADIST
-611 IYGNQYR
+611 IYGNRYR

-636 AYLAAS
+636 AYLAAP

-657 ASLNKMLYTK
+657 ASLNKMLYT
-667 GHEPLELERILL
+667 GEHEMLPLPRVLL

-694 SKGDRKG
+694 SNGDRKG
-701 RIQINGFDTLR
+701 RDQINGFDTLR

-718 GTPYYADIKVK
+718 GIPYYADIKVK
-729 VVDKGSGQNPQ
+729 VVTQGRGNNPQ
-740 NVAYYIEPEE
+740 NVAYFLEPEE

-763 GGRHAPNIF
+763 GGRPAPNIV

-816 AQRAAWRQALEQMP
+816 AQRTAWRQALEQMP
-830 QEKQMQ
+830 REKQMQ

-844 RRFGAVVQAR
+844 RRFGAVVQTR

-970 QRVYDWIRDTVAK
+970 QRVYDWIRATVAK

-1007 EAGTQDSGT
+1007 ADGTQDSGT
-1016 QLLYAGENARTAD
+1016 QQVRNTNTAAGEGSGEERYSVKRTSQMT
-1029 LDALTRAAQ
+1029 LAQ
-1038 MEADGT
+1038 QLKMYY
-1044 DARTIRRE
+1044 
-1052 TGWFRGMDGKWRF
+1052 DGKMVSSDAFYFGETPGRLSSVGLDSLPLAFTISDFHKSAKGKHNVPRRVWKNLNSSLENALFAFRF
-1065 EIDDS
+1065 GDRVGIMTGDI
-1070 GMEYRRDGDARL
+1070 DGDGKPLLVGIERNVDMDREPVNAIRSVYGL
-1082 MEESGYRRLQELT
+1082 DNPSAWLKNQFAGGKEYIPLNKEKANAFLQT
-1095 DKWAQNAQDQG
+1095 YSAYSASVG
-1106 EPLTAE
+1106 E
-1112 ELAESEK
+1112 
-1119 LESEYYDRAWS
+1119 
-1130 EKYELADFLRHSDL
+1130 
-1144 FEAYPA
+1144 
-1150 LRHTSV
+1150 
-1156 VFKETMPGIG
+1156 GIRSTG
-1166 GYYDKT
+1166 
-1172 MDAIV
+1172 AIV
-1177 LSKDLIGS
+1177 EDSQPEVKSK
-1185 PERTLVHEI
+1185 
-1194 QHVIQGTEE
+1194 
-1203 FTGGSSPNYWKYKNK
+1203 F
-1218 DGQGYV
+1218 
-1224 SDRRFAEAE
+1224 
-1233 NRMHEAMD
+1233 
-1241 AMPPAVQ
+1241 
-1248 ETVRQINRA
+1248 
-1257 KLAQDW
+1257 
-1263 DEVLRLEESLYNGPY
+1263 SLK
-1278 ADMYSDYTQ
+1278 S
-1287 ADFDRRARTDY
+1287 TD
-1298 FKNANTLELYRNT
+1298 
-1311 AGEIEAR
+1311 
-1318 DAANRRGY
+1318 
-1326 TPEQR
+1326 
-1331 RQLSPDLGNEA
+1331 
-1342 TVFADGGVGYE
+1342 
-1353 IKYPQYTEKEIQ
+1353 
-1365 ENSVA
+1365 
-1370 LQTMEPVGHFTGNEL
+1370 
-1385 GDRSTPLDERVKVFF
+1385 
-1400 DSIGNNVYSE
+1400 
-1410 QFGDVSLGKSSINS
+1410 
-1424 EFRHGMTPVK
+1424 
-1434 VVTFAA
+1434 
-1440 VPDVIKHGKVIYT
+1440 
-1453 ISKNNSGLE
+1453 
-1462 RIIVAAPVTVGTS
+1462 
-1475 AEKMYTAVMLQRD
+1475 
-1488 PQTQR
+1488 
-1493 LYLHDAITEKEL
+1493 
-1505 DIRGTEHLKTHRGS
+1505 
-1519 DTTNSE
+1519 
-1525 LYTTDILRNALN
+1525 
-1537 VKREQLS
+1537 S
-1544 TGRSIEEMAG
+1544 TGRK
-1554 EDSEGRRLSAQQ
+1554 LSAQQ
-1566 QEYFRDSQARD
+1566 QEYFRDSQVRD
-1577 ADGRLKVLY
+1577 ADGQLKVLY

-1606 DDETPFGVFLKS
+1606 DDETPFGIFLKS

-1642 VQDRGD
+1642 VGDRGE
-1648 LVSNLKKL
+1648 LVENLIKL
-1656 SPEYEEVKARS
+1656 SPEYETLKAKS
-1667 AAIDRE
+1667 AVIDKE
-1673 YSKKFEK
+1673 YSRKFEK

-1691 WRRQNPDAPR
+1691 WRKQNPDASR
-1701 SALYDVDGFNKV
+1701 SALYEVDEFNRV
-1713 FDAEDTIVEEWG
+1713 YDAEDNIVEEWG

-1738 ITAALRKS
+1738 ITAALRMS

-1765 AYIALDPKQVKRVD
+1765 AYIALDPEQVKRVD
-1779 NAAPTGDPDIRYS
+1779 NTAPTGDPDIRYS
-1792 TGRSIDEMAGEDAD
+1792 TGRSIEEMTGEDAD

-1820 GLFRRDAGDAAAE
+1820 GLFRRDTGDAAAE
-1833 DVISWQGL
+1833 DAISWQGL

-1862 AAERNTYMER
+1862 AAERNAYMER

-2286 NDVSNQPLAKDKVFT
+2286 NDISNQPLAKDKVFT
-2301 VFRDGKLWEL
+2301 VFRDGRLWEL

-2412 ATGTVKEPAGRAARL
+2412 ATGTVKEPTGRAAKL

-2450 VEKGGVNSETLA
+2450 VEKGGVNAETLA

-2500 DKLIRRVTETRGG
+2500 DKLIRRVTETKGG

-2589 GKDVDIIATLNTMG
+2589 GKDVDLIATLNTMG

-2852 DEFYT
+2852 DDFYT

-2977 GYAASSGGNP
+2977 GYTASSGGNP

-3015 GQRSSAQTNPFL
+3015 AQRSSAQTNPFL
-3027 RTGGQQSTTQTN
+3027 RTGGKQSTTQTN

>member
-71 KPMAARN
+71 KPMAAQN
-78 AQRSGQLV
+78 AQRSGRLV

-117 GGGKLITPTLGNK
+117 GGGKLITPTLGPK
-130 AAQTPIVKPM
+130 ATQTPIVKPM
-140 AARNAQRQLVNTGTM
+140 AAQNAQRSGQLVNTGTM
-155 LSDTGSNKRQV
+155 ISDTGSNKRQV
-166 PVVTTPKGKA
+166 PAVTTPKGKA

-314 NSLGNVQPAQGT
+314 NSLGNVQPVQGT

-332 GEAARDLAADVQES
+332 GEAARDLAADVQQS
-346 ANRDIEAA
+346 GARDIERA
-354 KTGVS
+354 KAGLGTFGQIMV
-359 KFWQNAIDAGASMT
+359 DAGASGAQMV
-373 QSGID
+373 GD
-378 AAASAILGLRPTRLN
+378 LAANALLGTT
-393 GGYALMGN
+393 GS
-401 VVEKRLPGA
+401 
-410 MIPFATRAF
+410 MIPFASRAF
-419 GGAAMEAR
+419 GGGTMQAR
-427 EGGGDLAG
+427 AEGADLG
-435 QIAYGA
+435 QQIAYGGALA
-441 GIGSVEVATELIS
+441 GKEVLTEKMFNI
-454 NVALPFAKAY
+454 ALPFAKAY
-464 GGGALDDVVQRGIQK
+464 GGGALDDVTQK
-479 AVSKLGKTEAGK
+479 AIQTAVDKLGRTPAGK
-491 RALNAV
+491 RALNAA
-497 LQMTASGAGEGFEE
+497 LRLTASGVSEGMEE
-511 LVAQWAEWQ
+511 LIGDWMEWQ
-520 MPRIYGGDVESVEDN
+520 MPRIYGGDVNTASET
-535 LADSLQSFIVGG
+535 LANSLYDFAVGG
-547 MSGVAGSL
+547 MAGVGGS
-555 VSPDTYRYK
+555 VISPDTYRYK
-564 GGETSTAEEGQGT
+564 GGETSAAEEGQGT
-577 AYRGVVPQNIENPRV
+577 AYRGIVPQNIENPRV

-598 SAPYNPTGADISI
+598 SAPYNPTGADIST
-611 IYGNQYR
+611 IYGNRYR

-636 AYLAAS
+636 AYLAAP

-657 ASLNKMLYTK
+657 ASLNKMLYT
-667 GHEPLELERILL
+667 GEHEMLPLPRVLL

-694 SKGDRKG
+694 SNGDRKG
-701 RIQINGFDTLR
+701 RDQINGFDTLR

-718 GTPYYADIKVK
+718 GIPYYADIKVK
-729 VVDKGSGQNPQ
+729 VVTQGRGNNPQ
-740 NVAYYIEPEE
+740 NVAYFLEPEE

-763 GGRHAPNIF
+763 GGRPAPNIV

-816 AQRAAWRQALEQMP
+816 AQRTAWRQALEQMP
-830 QEKQMQ
+830 REKQMQ

-1007 EAGTQDSGT
+1007 ADGRQDSGT

-1194 QHVIQGTEE
+1194 QHVIQGAEE
-1203 FTGGSSPNYWKYKNK
+1203 FAGGSSPNYWKYKNK

-1224 SDRRFAEAE
+1224 SDRRFVEAE

-1326 TPEQR
+1326 TPERR

-1353 IKYPQYTEKEIQ
+1353 IQTIGGETMPVIDTQNDTRNYATAEAYLKTLVNAEHPFSTILVDAQPVYVGKDLPGEYKSSEYTKTMKPALRTIKMQAATNLDEMLLLAENGEWRENVKPKHSKAAQNGWYRYETQFAVPVLNAKKAIDHYTVYGGTLLIRNDADGKSYLYDLLDVEKKKVISKTPFSAETHSEVTSPKPSANSIYASGENVNTNHAAARKAAQLATIERNNPFDPELGAHTWIRSAEDILTYREAIDSFGGVDDVTPDFRASDVQRALDSGYMTVYSSYPIELGTFVTPSRMEAQSYAGDGRVYSKRVPLDDVAWLDEVQGQYTGP
-1365 ENSVA
+1365 VA
-1370 LQTMEPVGHFTGNEL
+1370 Q
-1385 GDRSTPLDERVKVFF
+1385 
-1400 DSIGNNVYSE
+1400 
-1410 QFGDVSLGKSSINS
+1410 
-1424 EFRHGMTPVK
+1424 
-1434 VVTFAA
+1434 
-1440 VPDVIKHGKVIYT
+1440 
-1453 ISKNNSGLE
+1453 
-1462 RIIVAAPVTVGTS
+1462 
-1475 AEKMYTAVMLQRD
+1475 
-1488 PQTQR
+1488 
-1493 LYLHDAITEKEL
+1493 
-1505 DIRGTEHLKTHRGS
+1505 
-1519 DTTNSE
+1519 
-1525 LYTTDILRNALN
+1525 
-1537 VKREQLS
+1537 EQLS
-1544 TGRSIEEMAG
+1544 TGRSIEEMA
-1554 EDSEGRRLSAQQ
+1554 
-1566 QEYFRDSQARD
+1566 
-1577 ADGRLKVLY
+1577 K
-1586 HQTDGEFTVFDTR
+1586 
-1599 HKGAGTG
+1599 
-1606 DDETPFGVFLKS
+1606 
-1618 TPQNIGVKGARQMEL
+1618 
-1633 YADIKNPLR
+1633 
-1642 VQDRGD
+1642 
-1648 LVSNLKKL
+1648 
-1656 SPEYEEVKARS
+1656 
-1667 AAIDRE
+1667 
-1673 YSKKFEK
+1673 
-1680 AKEDFVNFITE
+1680 
-1691 WRRQNPDAPR
+1691 
-1701 SALYDVDGFNKV
+1701 
-1713 FDAEDTIVEEWG
+1713 
-1725 KAKDAVA
+1725 
-1732 LQAKEA
+1732 
-1738 ITAALRKS
+1738 
-1746 GYDGVIIAKDA
+1746 
-1757 GSWGRETD
+1757 
-1765 AYIALDPKQVKRVD
+1765 
-1779 NAAPTGDPDIRYS
+1779 
-1792 TGRSIDEMAGEDAD
+1792 
-1806 TWRGVDTG
+1806 
-1814 RVTQEN
+1814 
-1820 GLFRRDAGDAAAE
+1820 
-1833 DVISWQGL
+1833 
-1841 YGGSDR
+1841 
-1847 TAPSE
+1847 
-1852 RVTEPVTAQD
+1852 PVTAQD
-1862 AAERNTYMER
+1862 AAERNAYMER

-1896 RRLER
+1896 RSLER

-2250 QRMLDDYI
+2250 QRMLNDYI

-2272 AQEFDGSDFDPDTL
+2272 AQEFDGSDFDPETL
-2286 NDVSNQPLAKDKVFT
+2286 NDVSNQPLAKDKTFT
-2301 VFRDGKLWEL
+2301 VFRDGRLWEL

-2383 RALAEIRN
+2383 RALEEIRN

-2412 ATGTVKEPAGRAARL
+2412 ATGTVKEPTGRAAKL

-2436 ATEQAPRLAEFMSV
+2436 AAEQAPRLAEFMSV

-2500 DKLIRRVTETRGG
+2500 DKLIRRVTETKGG

-2589 GKDVDIIATLNTMG
+2589 GKDVDLIATLNTMG

-2852 DEFYT
+2852 DDFYT

-2977 GYAASSGGNP
+2977 GYTASSGGNP

-3015 GQRSSAQTNPFL
+3015 AQRSSAQTNPFL
-3027 RTGGQQSTTQTN
+3027 RTGGKQSTTQTN

>member
-1 MNFLDDWNKKNKQT
+1 MNFLDDWNKKNTQT

-27 AAQKAELKA
+27 AAQKAELKT

-78 AQRSGQLV
+78 AQRPGRLV

-97 NKRQAPL
+97 NKRQ
-104 TLTKSGVVMADGK
+104 
-117 GGGKLITPTLGNK
+117 
-130 AAQTPIVKPM
+130 
-140 AARNAQRQLVNTGTM
+140 
-155 LSDTGSNKRQV
+155 V
-166 PVVTTPKGKA
+166 PAVTTPKGKA

-189 GAGAYGADKKP
+189 GAGNYGADKKP

-308 DLNELY
+308 DPNELY

-346 ANRDIEAA
+346 AGRDIEAA
-354 KTGVS
+354 KEGLGTFGQIAV
-359 KFWQNAIDAGASMT
+359 DAGASAT
-373 QSGID
+373 QMAGD
-378 AAASAILGLRPTRLN
+378 LLLNAALGAQGSKL
-393 GGYALMGN
+393 
-401 VVEKRLPGA
+401 
-410 MIPFATRAF
+410 PFAFRAF
-419 GGAAMEAR
+419 GGGTQAAR
-427 EGGGDLAG
+427 EDGADLKGQLLYGGAV
-435 QIAYGA
+435 AA
-441 GIGSVEVATELIS
+441 KEVATEMFS
-454 NVALPFAKAY
+454 NIAAPFAKAY
-464 GGGALDDVVQRGIQK
+464 GGGTIDDAVQRGISK
-479 AVSKLGKTEAGK
+479 AVEKLGRSEAGK

-497 LQMTASGAGEGFEE
+497 LQVAASGTSEGLEE
-511 LVAQWAEWQ
+511 LIGDWMEWQ
-520 MPRIYGGDVESVEDN
+520 MPCIYGGDIDSASEV
-535 LADSLQSFIVGG
+535 LANSLYDFAVGG
-547 MSGVAGSL
+547 LTGVAGSL

-564 GGETSTAEEGQGT
+564 DGTEGGSDADTQGQSAAPQYSIKNTRSMPWQSQITSYYNGSLKSSDSLYLGT
-577 AYRGVVPQNIENPRV
+577 
-592 GRLEMS
+592 
-598 SAPYNPTGADISI
+598 TGMEI
-611 IYGNQYR
+611 GT
-618 NQVKENAI
+618 
-626 RRLGIADGKP
+626 RLGIADAP
-636 AYLAAS
+636 LYLPTS
-642 NITKDGREYYVDVTK
+642 VVTK
-657 ASLNKMLYTK
+657 AERGSSGSRSAHSMDRGDILALNNELCDSAAVVYNPARGALVYLTK
-667 GHEPLELERILL
+667 GTASGKPLAVAVQVNTDLFG
-679 VDNLEKAIDGSYWAE
+679 EKAH
-694 SKGDRKG
+694 R
-701 RIQINGFDTLR
+701 
-712 TSFYID
+712 
-718 GTPYYADIKVK
+718 
-729 VVDKGSGQNPQ
+729 
-740 NVAYYIEPEE
+740 
-750 ITSIKRMDTPSPT
+750 ITSIHNRGSMEGLLRNLGSDATVLVKNSSELNRLLPGTEIRSLQLL
-763 GGRHAPNIF
+763 ANVEF
-772 FRDNVSIYDPSV
+772 AEDNVP
-784 SQNIQGVN
+784 QEATGVK
-792 TQDMRSGA
+792 
-800 EYARLPRLVD
+800 YARLPRLVD

-816 AQRAAWRQALEQMP
+816 AQRTAWRQALAQMP
-830 QEKQMQ
+830 REKQMQ

-869 SIATTAVDPVRQVLI
+869 SIDPAAVDPVRQVLI

-926 YARAGVALD
+926 YARAGVTLD

-996 QNLYERALRQA
+996 QNLYEKALRQA
-1007 EAGTQDSGT
+1007 ETGRQGRGT

-1038 MEADGT
+1038 METDGA

-1095 DKWAQNAQDQG
+1095 DKWAQNAQHQG

-1203 FTGGSSPNYWKYKNK
+1203 FAGGSSPNYWKYKNK
-1218 DGQGYV
+1218 DGQGYA
-1224 SDRRFAEAE
+1224 SDRRFVEAE

-1318 DAANRRGY
+1318 DAANRRSY
-1326 TPEQR
+1326 TAEQR

-1353 IKYPQYTEKEIQ
+1353 IQTIGGETMPVIDTQNDTRNYATAEAYLKTLVNAEHPFSTILVDAQPVYVGKDLPGEYKGSEYTHGMNRALREVKMQAATNLDEMLLLAENGEWQGNVKPKHSKDAQNGWYRYETQFAVPVLNAKKAIDHYTVYGGTLLIRNDADGRSYLYDLLDMQKKKVISAPSFSATAARRSEVFAPKPSANSIYAPGENVNTNRALAAARKAAQMATIERNNPFDPELGAHTWIRSAEDILTYREAIDSFGGVDDVTPDFRASDVQRALDSGYMTVYSSYPIELGTFVTPSRMEAQSYAGDGRVYSKRVPLDDVAWLDEVQGQYTGP
-1365 ENSVA
+1365 VA
-1370 LQTMEPVGHFTGNEL
+1370 Q
-1385 GDRSTPLDERVKVFF
+1385 
-1400 DSIGNNVYSE
+1400 
-1410 QFGDVSLGKSSINS
+1410 
-1424 EFRHGMTPVK
+1424 
-1434 VVTFAA
+1434 
-1440 VPDVIKHGKVIYT
+1440 
-1453 ISKNNSGLE
+1453 
-1462 RIIVAAPVTVGTS
+1462 
-1475 AEKMYTAVMLQRD
+1475 
-1488 PQTQR
+1488 
-1493 LYLHDAITEKEL
+1493 
-1505 DIRGTEHLKTHRGS
+1505 
-1519 DTTNSE
+1519 
-1525 LYTTDILRNALN
+1525 
-1537 VKREQLS
+1537 EQLS
-1544 TGRSIEEMAG
+1544 TGRSIDEMTG
-1554 EDSEGRRLSAQQ
+1554 ED
-1566 QEYFRDSQARD
+1566 
-1577 ADGRLKVLY
+1577 
-1586 HQTDGEFTVFDTR
+1586 T
-1599 HKGAGTG
+1599 
-1606 DDETPFGVFLKS
+1606 
-1618 TPQNIGVKGARQMEL
+1618 
-1633 YADIKNPLR
+1633 
-1642 VQDRGD
+1642 
-1648 LVSNLKKL
+1648 
-1656 SPEYEEVKARS
+1656 
-1667 AAIDRE
+1667 
-1673 YSKKFEK
+1673 
-1680 AKEDFVNFITE
+1680 
-1691 WRRQNPDAPR
+1691 
-1701 SALYDVDGFNKV
+1701 
-1713 FDAEDTIVEEWG
+1713 
-1725 KAKDAVA
+1725 
-1732 LQAKEA
+1732 
-1738 ITAALRKS
+1738 
-1746 GYDGVIIAKDA
+1746 
-1757 GSWGRETD
+1757 
-1765 AYIALDPKQVKRVD
+1765 
-1779 NAAPTGDPDIRYS
+1779 
-1792 TGRSIDEMAGEDAD
+1792 D

-1820 GLFRRDAGDAAAE
+1820 GLFRRDAGDAAAK

-1862 AAERNTYMER
+1862 AAERNAYMER

-1916 DLDDLTRLYADQA
+1916 DLDDLTRMYADQA

-2103 EMARERLQ
+2103 EMARERLR

-2311 TVDDTLFDAL
+2311 TVDDTMFDAL

-2328 MESNTVTK
+2328 VESNTITK

-2383 RALAEIRN
+2383 RALEEIRN

-2412 ATGTVKEPAGRAARL
+2412 ATGTVKEPTGRAAKL

-2436 ATEQAPRLAEFMSV
+2436 AAEQAPRLAEFMSV

-2589 GKDVDIIATLNTMG
+2589 GKDVDLIATLNTMG

-2764 EASDLS
+2764 EASDLFN
-2770 DKEKRQKTRELK
+2770 KEKRQKTRELK

-2818 AANKECFGAEYALQ
+2818 AANKACFGAEYALQ

-2852 DEFYT
+2852 DDFYT

-2977 GYAASSGGNP
+2977 GYTASSGG
-2987 FLRGTASNPFLRTS
+2987 NPFLRTS

-3015 GQRSSAQTNPFL
+3015 AQRSSAQTNPFL
-3027 RTGGQQSTTQTN
+3027 RTGGKQSTTQTN
-3039 PFLRGRG
+3039 PFLRGGDKQKG